1 MKAMFEM
8 PETITYA
15 LPELIGNTDLFVGRQ
30 KEFDYFLGVWYNR
43 LIGNMAQSQA
53 IVARRKK
60 GKTAFLQR
68 LFNILW
74 SCPESKVIPFYYSI
88 QEEPITRA
96 SFAKEFFSTFAGHYL
111 SFLTRNKDWV
121 ITPLNY
127 VALKEH
133 VAPYPELQMRCRSI
147 DEFEKTGNWNLMWKV
162 ASRAPSEI
170 AASKNFKIVQIIDEF
185 QNINAYVLDERGNT
199 IESLSGT
206 YLDLAEKKEAPLIVS
221 GSEVH
226 GLMRIIQSLTARFKV
241 RTLGNLPEEEA
252 KEAIRRYGYVS
263 QTKINE
269 QAEEKI
275 WNLTQGDPLYIR
287 ALMLSEHNEARDYT
301 QESNIVET
309 YTREITHGE
318 IYDTWMEYIAKI
330 FVEVNERNAKRILLY
345 LFQAGEERT
354 RAQIIKDL
362 KLEMT
367 DFELQ
372 TKLQKLMKADLISRG
387 ETYFDYKIAKDKTY
401 ELVFRHLFQ
410 KEIDNFVP
418 DIRKELRQEMGRASY
433 EKGKFRE
440 YLVRER
446 IKKPFNLK
454 DLSENGIDLTIKPKT
469 ILERETVKI
478 GLRAREIDLIVK
490 GNVELWID
498 VKGTKG
504 KYGKREADRWI
515 EIKQATSEKS
525 PKTLFATFSQN
536 GYTAA
541 AKELLVLNRV
551 YVLKEEEGQ

>member
-1 MKAMFEM
+1 
-8 PETITYA
+8 
-15 LPELIGNTDLFVGRQ
+15 
-30 KEFDYFLGVWYNR
+30 
-43 LIGNMAQSQA
+43 
-53 IVARRKK
+53 
-60 GKTAFLQR
+60 
-68 LFNILW
+68 FNILW

-454 DLSENGIDLTIKPKT
+454 DL
-469 ILERETVKI
+469 
-478 GLRAREIDLIVK
+478 
-490 GNVELWID
+490 
-498 VKGTKG
+498 
-504 KYGKREADRWI
+504 
-515 EIKQATSEKS
+515 
-525 PKTLFATFSQN
+525 
-536 GYTAA
+536 
-541 AKELLVLNRV
+541 
-551 YVLKEEEGQ
+551 